1 MTVSDLTRSN
11 EWAALK
17 RHRQALSKTRIADLF
32 KSDPNRFANFSLQ
45 LDEFALDFSK
55 NLATAETMRLLYD
68 LARAADVAGWR
79 DRMFAGEHI
88 NTTEDRAVYHVALRN
103 QDPQPM
109 MVDGKDV
116 MPDVRQVHD
125 QMRGFATAVR
135 EGQWR
140 GATGERIKTV
150 VNIGIGGSDLGP
162 AMAVQ
167 ALRPFCHPEMAF
179 HFVSNV
185 DGAHLQAA
193 LSHADPAS
201 TLFIVSS
208 KTFTT
213 QETLAN
219 ANAARGW
226 LTARLSPAAVP
237 RHFAAVS
244 AAVDKAGAFGIA
256 RVNVFGFWDW
266 VGGRYS
272 MWSAIG
278 LPIAVALGWQGFE
291 RFLAGAHAMDR
302 HFRDAPAERNLP
314 LTMGLIALWNIDL
327 LEADSYAV
335 LPYAQDLARLPAY
348 LQQLE
353 MESNGKSRRRDGK
366 PVKCATGP
374 VLFGEP
380 GTNGQHAFYQ
390 LIHQGTQR
398 VFCDFILAARDR
410 SGYPDQHRLLTANF
424 LAQSQAL
431 MFGKS
436 AEQATAEMRQSSI
449 KGAKMKANKARALA
463 PHRSFPGDR
472 PSNSI
477 LLGELDPYN
486 LGKLIALYEH
496 KTFVL
501 GILWG
506 INSFDQWGVEL
517 GKQLANDILGGGG
530 VARDGST
537 AGLKALYDAWQR

>member
-1 MTVSDLTRSN
+1 MTVADLTRSE

-17 RHRQALSKTRIADLF
+17 RHRQALAKTRIADLF
-32 KSDPNRFANFSLQ
+32 RQDSDRFSKFSLG
-45 LDEFALDFSK
+45 LDEFAFDFSK
-55 NLATAETMRLLYD
+55 NLVTEETMRLLRD
-68 LARAADVAGWR
+68 VARAADVAGWR
-79 DRMFAGEHI
+79 DRMFAGERI
-88 NTTEDRAVYHVALRN
+88 NSTEDRAVYHVALR
-103 QDPQPM
+103 QQGATPM

-116 MPDVRQVHD
+116 MPDVRRVWD
-125 QMRGFATAVR
+125 QMRRFATAVR
-135 EGQWR
+135 EGNWR

-150 VNIGIGGSDLGP
+150 INIGIGGSDLGP

-167 ALRPFCHPEMAF
+167 ALRPFCHPEIRF

-193 LSHADPAS
+193 LAQADPAS

-219 ANAARGW
+219 AKAARAW
-226 LTARLSPAAVP
+226 LTARISPDAVP
-237 RHFAAVS
+237 KHFVAVS
-244 AAVDKAGAFGIA
+244 AAVDKAGVFGIA
-256 RVNVFGFWDW
+256 PENVFGFWDW

-278 LPIAVALGWQGFE
+278 LPIAVALGWEGFE
-291 RFLAGAHAMDR
+291 RLLAGAHAMDR
-302 HFRDAPAERNLP
+302 HFRDAPVERNIP
-314 LTMGLIALWNIDL
+314 LTMGLIALWNIDFL
-327 LEADSYAV
+327 GATAYAV

-353 MESNGKSRRRDGK
+353 MESNGKGVRRDGK

-410 SGYPDQHRLLTANF
+410 SGYPELHRLLSANF

-436 AEQATAEMRQSSI
+436 AAEAQAEMRE
-449 KGAKMKANKARALA
+449 AKMKAGQARALA
-463 PHRSFPGDR
+463 PHRSFSGDR

-477 LLGELDPYN
+477 LIGELDPYH
-486 LGKLIALYEH
+486 LGKLVALYEH

-501 GILWG
+501 GVLWG

-517 GKQLANDILGGGG
+517 GKQLANDILSGNG

-537 AGLKALYDAWQR
+537 AGLKALYDAWQE

>member
-1 MTVSDLTRSN
+1 VTPRGTTDADLTRSA
-11 EWAALK
+11 EWVALK
-17 RHRQALSKTRIADLF
+17 RHRQSLTKTRMADLF
-32 KSDPNRFANFSLQ
+32 RDDPQRFQHFSLQ
-45 LDEFALDFSK
+45 LDEFAFDFSK
-55 NLATAETMRLLYD
+55 NLVTGETMQLLRD
-68 LARAADVAGWR
+68 LARVADVAGWR
-79 DRMFAGEHI
+79 DRMFAGERI
-88 NTTEDRAVYHVALRN
+88 NTTEDRAVYHVALRH
-103 QDPQPM
+103 QGSTPM
-109 MVDGKDV
+109 PVDGKDV
-116 MPDVRQVHD
+116 MPDVRKVWD
-125 QMRGFATAVR
+125 QMRGFAAAVR
-135 EGQWR
+135 DGTWR
-140 GATGERIKTV
+140 GVTGARIETV
-150 VNIGIGGSDLGP
+150 INIGIGGSDLGP

-167 ALRPFCHPEMAF
+167 ALRPFCHPEIAF

-193 LSHADPAS
+193 LARSDPAS

-219 ANAARGW
+219 ATAARDW
-226 LTARLSPAAVP
+226 LTARLGLSAVP
-237 RHFAAVS
+237 RHFVAVS
-244 AAVDKAGAFGIA
+244 AAVDKASAFGIA
-256 RVNVFGFWDW
+256 PENVFGFWDW

-278 LPIAVALGWQGFE
+278 LPIAVALGWDGFE
-291 RFLAGAHAMDR
+291 RLLAGAHAMDT
-302 HFRDAPAERNLP
+302 HFKDAPVERNIP
-314 LTMGLIALWNIDL
+314 LTMGLIALWNIDF
-327 LEADSYAV
+327 LEADAYAV

-353 MESNGKSRRRDGK
+353 MESNGKATRRDGK

-410 SGYPDQHRLLTANF
+410 SGYPDLHRLLAANF

-431 MFGKS
+431 MLGKS
-436 AEQATAEMRQSSI
+436 AAEAQAEMRQ
-449 KGAKMKANKARALA
+449 AKMKAGQARTLA
-463 PHRSFPGDR
+463 PHRSFSGNR

-477 LLGELDPYN
+477 LIGELDPYH

-530 VARDGST
+530 IARDAST
-537 AGLKALYDAWQR
+537 VGLKALYDAWQK

>member
-1 MTVSDLTRSN
+1 VSTADPTRSA

-17 RHRQALSKTRIADLF
+17 RHRQSLAKTRIAGLF
-32 KSDPNRFANFSLQ
+32 RGDPQRFARFSLR
-45 LDEFALDFSK
+45 LDELAFDFSK
-55 NLATAETMRLLYD
+55 NLATTETMRLLHD

-79 DRMFAGEHI
+79 DRMFAGERI
-88 NTTEDRAVYHVALRN
+88 NTTEDRAVLHVALRH
-103 QDPQPM
+103 QGSDPM
-109 MVDGKDV
+109 MADGKDV
-116 MPDVRQVHD
+116 MPEVRRVQT
-125 QMRGFATAVR
+125 QMRDFAAAVR
-135 EGQWR
+135 EGRWR
-140 GATGERIKTV
+140 GATGERIRTV

-167 ALRPFCHPEMAF
+167 ALRPFCHPEFAF

-185 DGAHLQAA
+185 DGAHLEAA
-193 LSHADPAS
+193 LAHADPTS

-219 ANAARGW
+219 AGAARRW
-226 LTARLSPAAVP
+226 LTARLTDSAVAK
-237 RHFAAVS
+237 HFVAVS

-256 RVNVFGFWDW
+256 PENVFGFWDW

-278 LPIAVALGWQGFE
+278 LPIAIALGWEGFE
-291 RFLAGAHAMDR
+291 RLLAGAHAMDV
-302 HFRDAPAERNLP
+302 HFRNAPAERNIP
-314 LTMGLIALWNIDL
+314 LTMGLIALWNIDFL
-327 LEADSYAV
+327 GASAYAV

-348 LQQLE
+348 MQQLE

-366 PVKCATGP
+366 PVKCETGP

-410 SGYPDQHRLLTANF
+410 SGHPDQHRLLAANF

-431 MFGKS
+431 MLGKS
-436 AEQATAEMRQSSI
+436 AEDVAAEMRQ
-449 KGAKMKANKARALA
+449 AKVKAGKARALA
-463 PHRSFPGDR
+463 PHRSFGGDR

-477 LLGELDPYN
+477 LIGELDPYH
-486 LGKLIALYEH
+486 LGKLVALYEH

-517 GKQLANDILGGGG
+517 GKQLANDILSGGGI
-530 VARDGST
+530 ARDGST
-537 AGLKALYDAWQR
+537 AGLKALYDAWQG

>member
-1 MTVSDLTRSN
+1 MNVADLTRST

-32 KSDPNRFANFSLQ
+32 RDDPQRFAQFSLQ
-45 LDEFALDFSK
+45 LDEFAFDFSK
-55 NLATAETMRLLYD
+55 NLVTAETMRLLHD
-68 LARAADVAGWR
+68 LARAADVTGWR

-88 NTTEDRAVYHVALRN
+88 NSTEDRAVYHVALRH
-103 QDPQPM
+103 QGPGPM

-116 MPDVRQVHD
+116 MPDVRHVWE
-125 QMRGFATAVR
+125 QMRRFATNVR
-135 EGQWR
+135 DGTWR
-140 GATGERIKTV
+140 GATGERIRTV
-150 VNIGIGGSDLGP
+150 INIGIGGSDLGP

-167 ALRPFCHPEMAF
+167 ALRPFCHPEIAF

-193 LSHADPAS
+193 LAKSDPAS

-219 ANAARGW
+219 ATAARAW
-226 LTARLSPAAVP
+226 LTTRMTDSAVP
-237 RHFAAVS
+237 KHFVAVS
-244 AAVDKAGAFGIA
+244 AATDKAGAFGIA
-256 RVNVFGFWDW
+256 AENVFGFWDW

-278 LPIAVALGWQGFE
+278 LPIAVALGWEGFE
-291 RFLAGAHAMDR
+291 RLLAGAHAMDR
-302 HFRDAPAERNLP
+302 HFKEAPAERNIP
-314 LTMGLIALWNIDL
+314 LTMGLIALWNIDFL
-327 LEADSYAV
+327 DATAYAV

-353 MESNGKSRRRDGK
+353 MESNGTTTRRDGK
-366 PVKCATGP
+366 PVKCETGP

-410 SGYPDQHRLLTANF
+410 SGYADLHRLLAANF

-436 AEQATAEMRQSSI
+436 AGEALAEMRH
-449 KGAKMKANKARALA
+449 AKVKAGRARSLA
-463 PHRSFPGDR
+463 PHRSFSGNR

-477 LLGELDPYN
+477 LLGELDPYH
-486 LGKLIALYEH
+486 LGKLIALYEQ

-501 GILWG
+501 GVLWG

-517 GKQLANDILGGGG
+517 GKQLANDILSGSG

-537 AGLKALYDAWQR
+537 VGLKALYDAWQR

>member
-1 MTVSDLTRSN
+1 MT
-11 EWAALK
+11 
-17 RHRQALSKTRIADLF
+17 
-32 KSDPNRFANFSLQ
+32 
-45 LDEFALDFSK
+45 
-55 NLATAETMRLLYD
+55 
-68 LARAADVAGWR
+68 
-79 DRMFAGEHI
+79 
-88 NTTEDRAVYHVALRN
+88 
-103 QDPQPM
+103 
-109 MVDGKDV
+109 
-116 MPDVRQVHD
+116 
-125 QMRGFATAVR
+125 
-135 EGQWR
+135 
-140 GATGERIKTV
+140 
-150 VNIGIGGSDLGP
+150 
-162 AMAVQ
+162 
-167 ALRPFCHPEMAF
+167 F

-185 DGAHLQAA
+185 DGAHLHAA
-193 LSHADPAS
+193 LAHADPAS

-226 LTARLSPAAVP
+226 LTARLSPSAVP
-237 RHFAAVS
+237 KHFVAVS

-256 RVNVFGFWDW
+256 PENVFGFWDW

-278 LPIAVALGWQGFE
+278 LPIAAALGWDGFE
-291 RFLAGAHAMDR
+291 KLLAGAHAMDQ
-302 HFRDAPAERNLP
+302 HFKSAPAERNIP
-314 LTMGLIALWNIDL
+314 LTMGLIALWNLDFL
-327 LEADSYAV
+327 GANFYAV
-335 LPYAQDLARLPAY
+335 LPSAQDLARLPAY

-353 MESNGKSRRRDGK
+353 MESNGKTTRRDGK
-366 PVKCATGP
+366 SVKCATGP

-436 AEQATAEMRQSSI
+436 AAEAMAEMRA
-449 KGAKMKANKARALA
+449 AKMKAGKARALA
-463 PHRSFPGDR
+463 THRSFSGDR

-477 LLGELDPYN
+477 LLGELDPYH
-486 LGKLIALYEH
+486 LGKLVALYEH

-501 GILWG
+501 GVLWG

-517 GKQLANDILGGGG
+517 GKQLANDILSGNG

>member
-1 MTVSDLTRSN
+1 VSMADLTRSA

-17 RHRQALSKTRIADLF
+17 RHRKSLAKIRIADLF
-32 KSDPNRFANFSLQ
+32 SGDPQRFAQFSLQ
-45 LDEFALDFSK
+45 LDQFAFDFSK
-55 NLATAETMRLLYD
+55 NLATAETLRLLHD
-68 LARAADVAGWR
+68 LARVADVAGWR
-79 DRMFAGEHI
+79 DRMFAGERI
-88 NTTEDRAVYHVALRN
+88 NNTEDRAVYHVALRH
-103 QDPQPM
+103 QGPGPM
-109 MVDGKDV
+109 MADGKDV
-116 MPDVRQVHD
+116 MPDVRRVQG
-125 QMRGFATAVR
+125 QMRRFATEVR
-135 EGQWR
+135 EGHWR
-140 GATGERIKTV
+140 GATGERIRTV

-167 ALRPFCHPEMAF
+167 ALRPFCHPEIAF

-193 LSHADPAS
+193 LAHADPAS

-219 ANAARGW
+219 AGAARGW
-226 LTARLSPAAVP
+226 LTARLSTDAVP
-237 RHFAAVS
+237 KHFVAVS
-244 AAVDKAGAFGIA
+244 AATDKASAFGIA
-256 RVNVFGFWDW
+256 PENVFGFWDW

-278 LPIAVALGWQGFE
+278 LPIAIALGWEGFE
-291 RFLAGAHAMDR
+291 RLLAGAHAMDQ
-302 HFRDAPAERNLP
+302 HFRTAPAERNIP
-314 LTMGLIALWNIDL
+314 LTMGLIALWNIDFL
-327 LEADSYAV
+327 GANSYAV

-366 PVKCATGP
+366 PVRCETGP

-410 SGYPDQHRLLTANF
+410 SGHPDQHRLLTANF

-431 MFGKS
+431 MFGRS
-436 AEQATAEMRQSSI
+436 AAEAAAEMRQ
-449 KGAKMKANKARALA
+449 AKMRAAKARALA
-463 PHRSFPGDR
+463 PHRSFGGDR

-477 LLGELDPYN
+477 LIGELDPCH

-517 GKQLANDILGGGG
+517 GKQLANDILSGSGI
-530 VARDGST
+530 ARDGST
-537 AGLKALYDAWQR
+537 AGLKALYDAWQG

>member
-1 MTVSDLTRSN
+1 MTAADLTRSA

-17 RHRQALSKTRIADLF
+17 RHPQSLAKTRIADLF
-32 KSDPNRFANFSLQ
+32 RDDPQRFTNFSLQ
-45 LDEFALDFSK
+45 LDEFAFDFSK
-55 NLATAETMRLLYD
+55 NLATSETMRLLHD
-68 LARAADVAGWR
+68 LARAADVTGWR

-88 NTTEDRAVYHVALRN
+88 NSTEDRAVYHVALRN
-103 QDPQPM
+103 QSQRPM
-109 MVDGKDV
+109 MVDGRDV
-116 MPDVRQVHD
+116 MPDVRKVWD
-125 QMRGFATAVR
+125 QMRGFVSAVR
-135 EGQWR
+135 DGEWR
-140 GATGERIKTV
+140 GATGERIRTI

-167 ALRPFCHPEMAF
+167 ALRPFCHPEIAF

-185 DGAHLQAA
+185 DGAHLHAA
-193 LSHADPAS
+193 LAHADPAS

-219 ANAARGW
+219 ANAARSW
-226 LTARLSPAAVP
+226 LTSRLSPGAVP
-237 RHFAAVS
+237 KHFVAVS

-256 RVNVFGFWDW
+256 PENVFGFWDW

-278 LPIAVALGWQGFE
+278 LPIAVALGWEGFE
-291 RFLAGAHAMDR
+291 KLLAGAHAMDE
-302 HFRDAPAERNLP
+302 HFRTAPAERNIP
-314 LTMGLIALWNIDL
+314 LTMGLIALWNIDFL
-327 LEADSYAV
+327 GANSYAV

-353 MESNGKSRRRDGK
+353 MESNGKGRRRDGK

-436 AEQATAEMRQSSI
+436 AAEAQAEMRQG
-449 KGAKMKANKARALA
+449 KVKAAKARTLA

-477 LLGELDPYN
+477 LVGELDPYH

-517 GKQLANDILGGGG
+517 GKQLANDILSGTG

>member
-1 MTVSDLTRSN
+1 MSIADITRTA
-11 EWAALK
+11 EWTALK
-17 RHRQALSKTRIADLF
+17 RHRQTLAKARIADLF
-32 KSDPNRFANFSLQ
+32 QEDAQRFQHFSLQ
-45 LDEFALDFSK
+45 LEEFAFDYSK
-55 NLATAETMRLLYD
+55 NLATPETMRLLHD
-68 LARAADVAGWR
+68 LARAADVTGWR

-88 NTTEDRAVYHVALRN
+88 NSTEDRAVYHVALRN
-103 QDPQPM
+103 VGREPM
-109 MVDGKDV
+109 TVDGKDV
-116 MPDVRQVHD
+116 MPDVRKVWE
-125 QMRGFATAVR
+125 QMRAFATDVR
-135 EGQWR
+135 EGHWH
-140 GATGERIKTV
+140 GATGERIRTV

-167 ALRPFCHPEMAF
+167 ALRPFCHPEMTF
-179 HFVSNV
+179 QFVSNV
-185 DGAHLQAA
+185 DGAHLHAA
-193 LSHADPAS
+193 LAHADPAS

-219 ANAARGW
+219 ATAARGW
-226 LTARLSPAAVP
+226 LTARLSPSAVP
-237 RHFAAVS
+237 KHFVAVS
-244 AAVDKAGAFGIA
+244 AAVDKASAFGIA
-256 RVNVFGFWDW
+256 PENVFGFWDW

-278 LPIAVALGWQGFE
+278 LPIAVALGWEGFE
-291 RFLAGAHAMDR
+291 RLLAGAHAMDQ
-302 HFRDAPAERNLP
+302 HFKSAPAERNIP
-314 LTMGLIALWNIDL
+314 LTMGLIALWNIDF
-327 LEADSYAV
+327 LEADAYAV

-353 MESNGKSRRRDGK
+353 MESNGKTTRRDGK
-366 PVKCATGP
+366 PVKCQTGP

-436 AEQATAEMRQSSI
+436 AAEAMAEMRA
-449 KGAKMKANKARALA
+449 AKMKAGKARALA
-463 PHRSFPGDR
+463 PHRSFSGDR
-472 PSNSI
+472 PSNGI
-477 LLGELDPYN
+477 LLGELDPYH
-486 LGKLIALYEH
+486 LGKLVALYEH

-501 GILWG
+501 GALWG

-517 GKQLANDILGGGG
+517 GKQLANDILSGNG

>member
-1 MTVSDLTRSN
+1 MNAADLTRSG

-17 RHRQALSKTRIADLF
+17 RHRRSLAKTRIADLF
-32 KSDPNRFANFSLQ
+32 REDPERFAHFSLR
-45 LDEFALDFSK
+45 LDELALDFSK
-55 NLATAETMRLLYD
+55 NRATAETMRLLHD

-79 DRMFAGEHI
+79 DRMFAGERI
-88 NTTEDRAVYHVALRN
+88 NTTEDRAVLHVALRH
-103 QDPQPM
+103 QGSDPM
-109 MVDGKDV
+109 MADGKDV
-116 MPDVRQVHD
+116 MPEVRRVQT
-125 QMRGFATAVR
+125 QMRDFAAAVR
-135 EGQWR
+135 EGRWR
-140 GATGERIKTV
+140 GATGERIRTV

-167 ALRPFCHPEMAF
+167 ALRPFCHPEIAF

-193 LSHADPAS
+193 LAHADPAS

-219 ANAARGW
+219 ATTARGW
-226 LTARLSPAAVP
+226 LTARLSPGAVP
-237 RHFAAVS
+237 RHFVAVS
-244 AAVDKAGAFGIA
+244 AAVDKADAFGIA
-256 RVNVFGFWDW
+256 PENVFGFWDW

-278 LPIAVALGWQGFE
+278 LPIAIALGWEGFE
-291 RFLAGAHAMDR
+291 KLLAGAHAMDT
-302 HFRDAPAERNLP
+302 HFKDAPAERNIP
-314 LTMGLIALWNIDL
+314 LTMGLIALWNIDFL
-327 LEADSYAV
+327 AADSYAV

-366 PVKCATGP
+366 PVKCETGP

-410 SGYPDQHRLLTANF
+410 SGYPGQHRLLTANF

-436 AEQATAEMRQSSI
+436 AAEASAEMRQ
-449 KGAKMKANKARALA
+449 AKMKAARARALA
-463 PHRSFPGDR
+463 PHRSFSGDR

-477 LLGELDPYN
+477 LIGELDPYH

-506 INSFDQWGVEL
+506 INSFDQGGVKR
-517 GKQLANDILGGGG
+517 GKQLANDIWSGSG

-537 AGLKALYDAWQR
+537 AGLKALYDAWQG

>member
-1 MTVSDLTRSN
+1 MTNADLTRSA

-17 RHRQALSKTRIADLF
+17 RHRQSLAKTRIADLF
-32 KSDPNRFANFSLQ
+32 RDDSDRFAHFSLR
-45 LDEFALDFSK
+45 LDEFAFDFSK
-55 NLATAETMRLLYD
+55 NLATPETMRLLHD

-88 NTTEDRAVYHVALRN
+88 NSTEDRAVYHVALRH
-103 QDPQPM
+103 QGREPM

-116 MPDVRQVHD
+116 MADVRRVWG
-125 QMRGFATAVR
+125 QMRDFATSVR
-135 EGQWR
+135 EGHWR
-140 GATGERIKTV
+140 GATGERIRTV

-167 ALRPFCHPEMAF
+167 ALRPFCHPEIAF

-185 DGAHLQAA
+185 DGAHLHTA
-193 LSHADPAS
+193 LAHADPAS

-219 ANAARGW
+219 ATAARGW
-226 LTARLSPAAVP
+226 LTARLTPGAVP
-237 RHFAAVS
+237 KHFVAVS

-256 RVNVFGFWDW
+256 PENVFGFWDW

-278 LPIAVALGWQGFE
+278 LPIAVALGWEGFE
-291 RFLAGAHAMDR
+291 KLLAGAHAMDT
-302 HFRDAPAERNLP
+302 HFKDAPPERNIP
-314 LTMGLIALWNIDL
+314 LTMGLIALWNIDF
-327 LEADSYAV
+327 LEANSYAV

-353 MESNGKSRRRDGK
+353 MESNGKTMRRDGK

-410 SGYPDQHRLLTANF
+410 SG
-424 LAQSQAL
+424 
-431 MFGKS
+431 
-436 AEQATAEMRQSSI
+436 
-449 KGAKMKANKARALA
+449 
-463 PHRSFPGDR
+463 
-472 PSNSI
+472 
-477 LLGELDPYN
+477 
-486 LGKLIALYEH
+486 
-496 KTFVL
+496 
-501 GILWG
+501 
-506 INSFDQWGVEL
+506 
-517 GKQLANDILGGGG
+517 
-530 VARDGST
+530 
-537 AGLKALYDAWQR
+537 

>member
-1 MTVSDLTRSN
+1 MTAIDLTRSA

-17 RHRQALSKTRIADLF
+17 QHRKSLAKTRIGALFSEDAD
-32 KSDPNRFANFSLQ
+32 RFGRFSLR
-45 LDEFALDFSK
+45 LEEFALDFSK
-55 NLATAETMRLLYD
+55 NLVTAETMRLLRV
-68 LARAADVAGWR
+68 LAAKAEVEAWR
-79 DRMFAGEHI
+79 DRMFAGERI
-88 NTTEDRAVYHVALRN
+88 NTPEDRAVFHVALRH
-103 QDPQPM
+103 QGREPM
-109 MVDGKDV
+109 PVAGRDV
-116 MPDVRQVHD
+116 MPEVRAVLGR
-125 QMRGFATAVR
+125 MRDFATAVR
-135 EGQWR
+135 DGHWV
-140 GATGERIKTV
+140 GATGQRIRTV
-150 VNIGIGGSDLGP
+150 INIGIGGSDLGP
-162 AMAVQ
+162 AMTVQ
-167 ALRPFCHPEMAF
+167 ALRPFCHPEIRF

-185 DGAHLQAA
+185 DGAHLEAA
-193 LSHADPAS
+193 LAHADPAS

-219 ANAARGW
+219 AKAARDW
-226 LTARLSPAAVP
+226 LTARLSPSAVP
-237 RHFAAVS
+237 KHFVAVS
-244 AAVDKAGAFGIA
+244 AAVTKAQEFGIA
-256 RVNVFGFWDW
+256 AENVFGFWDW

-278 LPIAVALGWQGFE
+278 LPIAVALGWDGFE
-291 RFLAGAHAMDR
+291 KLLAGAHAMDR
-302 HFRDAPAERNLP
+302 HFREAPLERNLP
-314 LTMGLIALWNIDL
+314 MTMGLIALWNIDFL
-327 LEADSYAV
+327 DCDAYAV

-353 MESNGKSRRRDGK
+353 MESNGKATRRDGK

-410 SGYPDQHRLLTANF
+410 SGHPELHRLLTANF

-431 MFGKS
+431 MLGKS
-436 AEQATAEMRQSSI
+436 AAEAEAEMR
-449 KGAKMKANKARALA
+449 KAGMKAKQARALA
-463 PHRSFPGDR
+463 PHRAFAGDR

-477 LLGELDPYN
+477 LLGELDPYH
-486 LGKLIALYEH
+486 LGKLLALYEH

-501 GILWG
+501 GVLWG

-530 VARDGST
+530 IARDGST
-537 AGLKALYDAWQR
+537 AGLKALYDAWRT

>member
-1 MTVSDLTRSN
+1 
-11 EWAALK
+11 
-17 RHRQALSKTRIADLF
+17 
-32 KSDPNRFANFSLQ
+32 
-45 LDEFALDFSK
+45 
-55 NLATAETMRLLYD
+55 
-68 LARAADVAGWR
+68 
-79 DRMFAGEHI
+79 
-88 NTTEDRAVYHVALRN
+88 
-103 QDPQPM
+103 
-109 MVDGKDV
+109 
-116 MPDVRQVHD
+116 
-125 QMRGFATAVR
+125 
-135 EGQWR
+135 
-140 GATGERIKTV
+140 
-150 VNIGIGGSDLGP
+150 
-162 AMAVQ
+162 MAVQ
-167 ALRPFCHPEMAF
+167 ALRPFCHPELTF

-193 LSHADPAS
+193 LANADPAS

-219 ANAARGW
+219 ATAARSW
-226 LTARLSPAAVP
+226 LTARLTQSAVP
-237 RHFAAVS
+237 KHFVAVS
-244 AAVDKAGAFGIA
+244 AAVDKASAFGVA
-256 RVNVFGFWDW
+256 PENVFGFWDW

-278 LPIAVALGWQGFE
+278 LPIAVALGWDGFE
-291 RFLAGAHAMDR
+291 RLLAGAHAMDL
-302 HFRDAPAERNLP
+302 HFRDAPAERNIP
-314 LTMGLIALWNIDL
+314 LTMGLIALWNIDFL
-327 LEADSYAV
+327 GADSYAV

-353 MESNGKSRRRDGK
+353 MESNGKSTRRDGK
-366 PVKCATGP
+366 PVKCQTGP

-398 VFCDFILAARDR
+398 VFCDFILPARDR
-410 SGYPDQHRLLTANF
+410 SGYPDLHRLLTANY

-436 AEQATAEMRQSSI
+436 AREAMVEMRQ
-449 KGAKMKANKARALA
+449 AKMKAGKARTLA
-463 PHRSFPGDR
+463 PHRSFSGNR

-477 LLGELDPYN
+477 LIGELDPYH
-486 LGKLIALYEH
+486 LGKLVALYEH

-517 GKQLANDILGGGG
+517 GKQLANDILSGNGA
-530 VARDGST
+530 ARDAST

>member
-1 MTVSDLTRSN
+1 MNVADITRTA

-17 RHRQALSKTRIADLF
+17 RHRKALAKTRIVDLF
-32 KSDPNRFANFSLQ
+32 KEDAQRFQNFSLQ
-45 LDEFALDFSK
+45 LDELAFDFSK
-55 NLATAETMRLLYD
+55 NLATPETMRLLHE
-68 LARAADVAGWR
+68 LARTADVAGWR
-79 DRMFAGEHI
+79 GRMFAGEHI
-88 NTTEDRAVYHVALRN
+88 NSTEDRAVYHVALRN
-103 QDPQPM
+103 IGREPM

-116 MPDVRQVHD
+116 MPDVRKVWE
-125 QMRGFATAVR
+125 QMRAFVTQVR
-135 EGQWR
+135 DGHWR
-140 GATGERIKTV
+140 GATGERIRTV

-167 ALRPFCHPEMAF
+167 ALCPFCHPEIDF
-179 HFVSNV
+179 QFVSNV
-185 DGAHLQAA
+185 DGAHLHAA
-193 LSHADPAS
+193 LAHADPAS

-226 LTARLSPAAVP
+226 LTARLSPSAVP
-237 RHFAAVS
+237 KHFVAVS
-244 AAVDKAGAFGIA
+244 AAVDKASAFGIA
-256 RVNVFGFWDW
+256 PENVFGFWDW

-278 LPIAVALGWQGFE
+278 LPIAVALGWEGFE
-291 RFLAGAHAMDR
+291 RLLAGAHAMDQ
-302 HFRDAPAERNLP
+302 HFKTAPAERNIP
-314 LTMGLIALWNIDL
+314 LTMGLIALWNIDF
-327 LEADSYAV
+327 LEADAYAV

-353 MESNGKSRRRDGK
+353 MESNGKSVRRDGK
-366 PVKCATGP
+366 PVKCPTGP

-436 AEQATAEMRQSSI
+436 AAEATAEMRA
-449 KGAKMKANKARALA
+449 AKMKAGKARALA
-463 PHRSFPGDR
+463 THRSFSGDR

-477 LLGELDPYN
+477 LLGELDPYH
-486 LGKLIALYEH
+486 LGKLVALYEH

-501 GILWG
+501 GVLWG

-517 GKQLANDILGGGG
+517 GKQLANDILSGNG

-537 AGLKALYDAWQR
+537 GGLKALYDAWQR

>member
-1 MTVSDLTRSN
+1 MADLTRSA

-17 RHRQALSKTRIADLF
+17 RHRKSLAKTRIADLF
-32 KSDPNRFANFSLQ
+32 SGDPQRFAQFSLQ
-45 LDEFALDFSK
+45 LDQFAFDFSK
-55 NLATAETMRLLYD
+55 NLATAETLRLLHD
-68 LARAADVAGWR
+68 LARVADVAGWR
-79 DRMFAGEHI
+79 DRMFAGERI
-88 NTTEDRAVYHVALRN
+88 NNTEDRAVYHVALRH
-103 QDPQPM
+103 QGPGPM
-109 MVDGKDV
+109 MADGKDV
-116 MPDVRQVHD
+116 MPDVRRVQG
-125 QMRGFATAVR
+125 QMRRFATEVR
-135 EGQWR
+135 EGHWR
-140 GATGERIKTV
+140 GATGERIRTV

-193 LSHADPAS
+193 LAHADPAS

-219 ANAARGW
+219 ASAARGW
-226 LTARLSPAAVP
+226 LTARLSTDAVP
-237 RHFAAVS
+237 KHFVAVS
-244 AAVDKAGAFGIA
+244 AATDKASAFGIA
-256 RVNVFGFWDW
+256 PENVFGFWDW

-278 LPIAVALGWQGFE
+278 LPIAIALGWEGFE
-291 RFLAGAHAMDR
+291 QLLAGAHAMDQ
-302 HFRDAPAERNLP
+302 HFRTTPAERNIP
-314 LTMGLIALWNIDL
+314 LTMGLIALWNIDFL
-327 LEADSYAV
+327 GANSYAV

-366 PVKCATGP
+366 PVRCETGP

-398 VFCDFILAARDR
+398 VFCDFILPVRER
-410 SGYPDQHRLLTANF
+410 SGNPDQHRLLAANF

-431 MFGKS
+431 MFGRS
-436 AEQATAEMRQSSI
+436 AAEAAAEMRQ
-449 KGAKMKANKARALA
+449 AKMRAAKARALA
-463 PHRSFPGDR
+463 PHRSFGGDR

-477 LLGELDPYN
+477 LIGELDPYH

-517 GKQLANDILGGGG
+517 GKQLANDILSGSG

-537 AGLKALYDAWQR
+537 AGLKALYDAWQG

>member
-1 MTVSDLTRSN
+1 MSVADLTRST

-17 RHRQALSKTRIADLF
+17 RHRQALAKTRIADLF
-32 KSDPNRFANFSLQ
+32 RDDPQRFAHFSLQ
-45 LDEFALDFSK
+45 LDEFAFDYSK
-55 NLATAETMRLLYD
+55 NLVTAETMRLLHE

-79 DRMFAGEHI
+79 SRMFAGEHI
-88 NTTEDRAVYHVALRN
+88 NTTEDRAVYHVALRH
-103 QDPQPM
+103 QGREPM
-109 MVDGKDV
+109 IVDGKDV
-116 MPDVRQVHD
+116 MPDVRRVWD
-125 QMRGFATAVR
+125 QMHRFATEVR
-135 EGQWR
+135 DGHWR

-162 AMAVQ
+162 AMAVL
-167 ALRPFCHPEMAF
+167 ALRPFCHPELTF

-185 DGAHLQAA
+185 DGAHLHAA
-193 LSHADPAS
+193 LAKADPAS

-219 ANAARGW
+219 ANAARAW
-226 LTARLSPAAVP
+226 LTARLTQSAVAK
-237 RHFAAVS
+237 HFVAVS
-244 AAVDKAGAFGIA
+244 AAVDKASAFGIA
-256 RVNVFGFWDW
+256 PENVFGFWDW

-278 LPIAVALGWQGFE
+278 LPIAVALGWEGFE
-291 RFLAGAHAMDR
+291 RLLAGAHAMDV
-302 HFRDAPAERNLP
+302 HFRDAPAERNIP
-314 LTMGLIALWNIDL
+314 LTMGLIALWNMDFL
-327 LEADSYAV
+327 NANSYAV

-353 MESNGKSRRRDGK
+353 MESNGKSTRRDGK
-366 PVKCATGP
+366 PVKCETGP

-390 LIHQGTQR
+390 LIHQGTQH
-398 VFCDFILAARDR
+398 VFCDFILPARDR
-410 SGYPDQHRLLTANF
+410 SGYPDLHRLLTANY

-436 AEQATAEMRQSSI
+436 AQEAMAEMRQ
-449 KGAKMKANKARALA
+449 GKMKASKARTLA
-463 PHRSFPGDR
+463 PHRSFSGNR

-477 LLGELDPYN
+477 LIGELDPHH
-486 LGKLIALYEH
+486 LGKLVALYEH

-517 GKQLANDILGGGG
+517 GKQLANDILTGSG

>member
-1 MTVSDLTRSN
+1 MTVADLSRSA
-11 EWAALK
+11 EWVALK
-17 RHRQALSKTRIADLF
+17 RHRQSLAKTRIADLF
-32 KSDPNRFANFSLQ
+32 RDDPQRFQHFSLQ
-45 LDEFALDFSK
+45 LDEFAFDFSK
-55 NLATAETMRLLYD
+55 NLVTADTMQLLRD
-68 LARAADVAGWR
+68 LARVADVAGWR

-88 NTTEDRAVYHVALRN
+88 NTTEDRAVYHVALRH
-103 QDPQPM
+103 QGPEPM
-109 MVDGKDV
+109 LVDGKNV
-116 MPDVRQVHD
+116 MPDVRKVWE
-125 QMRGFATAVR
+125 QMRDFATAVR
-135 EGQWR
+135 DGTWR
-140 GATGERIKTV
+140 GATGERIRTV
-150 VNIGIGGSDLGP
+150 INIGIGGSDLGP

-167 ALRPFCHPEMAF
+167 ALRPFCHPEIAF

-193 LSHADPAS
+193 LARAEPAS

-219 ANAARGW
+219 ATAARDW
-226 LTARLSPAAVP
+226 LTARLSPSAVP
-237 RHFAAVS
+237 RHFVAVS
-244 AAVDKAGAFGIA
+244 AAVDKASAFGIA
-256 RVNVFGFWDW
+256 PENVFGFWDW

-278 LPIAVALGWQGFE
+278 LPIAVALGWDGFQ
-291 RFLAGAHAMDR
+291 RLLSGAHAMDT
-302 HFRDAPAERNLP
+302 HFKSAPAERNIP
-314 LTMGLIALWNIDL
+314 LTMGLIALWNIDF
-327 LEADSYAV
+327 LEADAYAV

-353 MESNGKSRRRDGK
+353 MESNGKTTRRDGK

-410 SGYPDQHRLLTANF
+410 SGYPELHRLLSANF

-436 AEQATAEMRQSSI
+436 AADAQAEMRQ
-449 KGAKMKANKARALA
+449 AKMKAGQARTLA
-463 PHRSFPGDR
+463 PHRSFSGNR

-477 LLGELDPYN
+477 LIGELDPYH

-530 VARDGST
+530 VARDAST
-537 AGLKALYDAWQR
+537 AGLKALYDAWQK

>member
-1 MTVSDLTRSN
+1 MSVPDLTRTA

-17 RHRQALSKTRIADLF
+17 RHRRTLAKTRIADLF
-32 KSDPNRFANFSLQ
+32 KGDPNRFANFSLQ

-55 NLATAETMRLLYD
+55 NLVTAETMRLLRD

-79 DRMFAGEHI
+79 DRMYAGEPI
-88 NTTEDRAVYHVALRN
+88 NTTEGRAVYHVALRH
-103 QDPQPM
+103 QGPQPM

-116 MPDVRQVHD
+116 MPDVRKVQD
-125 QMRGFATAVR
+125 QMRRFATEVR

-140 GATGERIKTV
+140 GATGERIRTI

-167 ALRPFCHPEMAF
+167 ALRPFCHPEIAL

-185 DGAHLQAA
+185 DGAHLHAA
-193 LSHADPAS
+193 LAHADPAA

-226 LTARLSPAAVP
+226 LTARLSASAVP
-237 RHFAAVS
+237 KHFVAVS
-244 AAVDKAGAFGIA
+244 AAIDKASAFGIA
-256 RVNVFGFWDW
+256 PENVFGFWDW

-278 LPIAVALGWQGFE
+278 LPIAVALGWEGFE
-291 RFLAGAHAMDR
+291 RLLAGAHAMDT
-302 HFRDAPAERNLP
+302 HFRDAPPERNLP
-314 LTMGLIALWNIDL
+314 ITMGLIALWNIDF

-410 SGYPDQHRLLTANF
+410 SGYPDQHRLLAANF

-431 MFGKS
+431 MLGKS
-436 AEQATAEMRQSSI
+436 AAEAAAEMRQAS
-449 KGAKMKANKARALA
+449 MKAGKARALA
-463 PHRSFPGDR
+463 PHRSFAGDR

-477 LLGELDPYN
+477 LMGELDPYH
-486 LGKLIALYEH
+486 LGELIALYEH

-517 GKQLANDILGGGG
+517 GKQLANDILGGSGA
-530 VARDGST
+530 ARDGST

>member
-1 MTVSDLTRSN
+1 MTAAATSGMDLTRSA

-17 RHRQALSKTRIADLF
+17 RHRQSLAKTRIGDLF
-32 KSDPNRFANFSLQ
+32 VRDAGRFAQFSLQ
-45 LDEFALDFSK
+45 LDELALDFSK
-55 NLATAETMRLLYD
+55 NLVTQETMGLLRD
-68 LARAADVAGWR
+68 LAAKAGVEAWR
-79 DRMFAGEHI
+79 DRMFGGERI
-88 NTTEDRAVYHVALRN
+88 NTTEDRAVFHVALRH
-103 QDPQPM
+103 QGPAPM
-109 MVDGKDV
+109 PIDGKDV
-116 MPDVRQVHD
+116 MPDVRAVQAR
-125 QMRGFATAVR
+125 MRDFAAALRDGHWV
-135 EGQWR
+135 
-140 GATGERIKTV
+140 GATGQRIRTV
-150 VNIGIGGSDLGP
+150 INIGIGGSDLGP

-167 ALRPFCHPEMAF
+167 ALRPFCHPELRF

-185 DGAHLQAA
+185 DGAHLEAA
-193 LSHADPAS
+193 LAHADPAS
-201 TLFIVSS
+201 TLVIVSS

-219 ANAARGW
+219 ANAARDW
-226 LTARLSPAAVP
+226 LIARLSATAVP
-237 RHFAAVS
+237 RHFVAVS
-244 AAVDKAGAFGIA
+244 AAVGKAQAFGIDPA
-256 RVNVFGFWDW
+256 NVFGFWDW

-278 LPIAVALGWQGFE
+278 LPIAVALGWEGFE
-291 RFLAGAHAMDR
+291 KLLAGAHAMDR
-302 HFRDAPAERNLP
+302 HFREAPVERNLP
-314 LTMGLIALWNIDL
+314 LTMGLIALWNIDF
-327 LEADSYAV
+327 LECDAYAV

-353 MESNGKSRRRDGK
+353 MESNGKGRRRDGK

-390 LIHQGTQR
+390 LIHQGTQK

-410 SGYPDQHRLLTANF
+410 SGHPDLHRLLTANF

-431 MFGKS
+431 MLGKS
-436 AEQATAEMRQSSI
+436 AAEAESEMR
-449 KGAKMKANKARALA
+449 KAGMKAKQARALA
-463 PHRSFPGDR
+463 PHRAFSGDR

-477 LLGELDPYN
+477 LLGELDPYH

-530 VARDGST
+530 IARDGST
-537 AGLKALYDAWQR
+537 AGLMALYDAWRS

>member
-1 MTVSDLTRSN
+1 MSVADITRTA
-11 EWAALK
+11 EWVALK
-17 RHRQALSKTRIADLF
+17 RHRQALAKTRIADLF
-32 KSDPNRFANFSLQ
+32 KEDAQRFQHFSLQ
-45 LDEFALDFSK
+45 LDELAFDYSK
-55 NLATAETMRLLYD
+55 NLATPETMRLLHD

-79 DRMFAGEHI
+79 DRMFAGEHV
-88 NTTEDRAVYHVALRN
+88 NSTEDRAVYHVALRN
-103 QDPQPM
+103 VGRDPM

-116 MPDVRQVHD
+116 MPDVRKVWA
-125 QMRGFATAVR
+125 QMRAFVTDVR
-135 EGQWR
+135 DGHWH
-140 GATGERIKTV
+140 GATGERIRTV

-167 ALRPFCHPEMAF
+167 ALRPFCHPEMTF
-179 HFVSNV
+179 QFVSNV
-185 DGAHLQAA
+185 DGAHLHAA
-193 LSHADPAS
+193 LAHADPAS

-219 ANAARGW
+219 ATAARGW
-226 LTARLSPAAVP
+226 LTARLSPGAVP
-237 RHFAAVS
+237 KHFVAVS
-244 AAVDKAGAFGIA
+244 AAVDRASAFGIA
-256 RVNVFGFWDW
+256 PENVFGFWDW

-278 LPIAVALGWQGFE
+278 LPIAVALGWDGFE
-291 RFLAGAHAMDR
+291 RLLAGAHAMDQ
-302 HFRDAPAERNLP
+302 HFRSAPPERNIP
-314 LTMGLIALWNIDL
+314 LTMGLIALWNIDF
-327 LEADSYAV
+327 LEADAYAV

-353 MESNGKSRRRDGK
+353 MESNGKSTRRDGK

-436 AEQATAEMRQSSI
+436 AAEAMAEMRA
-449 KGAKMKANKARALA
+449 AKLKAGKARALA
-463 PHRSFPGDR
+463 THRSFSGDR

-477 LLGELDPYN
+477 LLGELDPYH
-486 LGKLIALYEH
+486 LGQLVALYEH

-501 GILWG
+501 GVLWG

-517 GKQLANDILGGGG
+517 GKQLANDILSGNG

>member
-1 MTVSDLTRSN
+1 MTVADPTRSP

-17 RHRQALSKTRIADLF
+17 RHRQSLAKTRIGDLF
-32 KSDPNRFANFSLQ
+32 RDDPDRFGHFSLR
-45 LDEFALDFSK
+45 LDEFAFDFSK
-55 NLATAETMRLLYD
+55 NLATAETMRLLHD

-79 DRMFAGEHI
+79 DRMYAGEHI
-88 NTTEDRAVYHVALRN
+88 NSTEDRAVYHIALRH
-103 QDPQPM
+103 QGREPM

-116 MPDVRQVHD
+116 MADVRKVQE
-125 QMRGFATAVR
+125 QMRGFAAAVR
-135 EGQWR
+135 EGHWH
-140 GATGERIKTV
+140 GATGERIRTV

-167 ALRPFCHPEMAF
+167 ALRPFCHPEIAF

-185 DGAHLQAA
+185 DGAHLHAA
-193 LSHADPAS
+193 LAHADPAS

-226 LTARLSPAAVP
+226 LTARLSPSAVP
-237 RHFAAVS
+237 KHFVAVS
-244 AAVDKAGAFGIA
+244 AAVDKASAFGIA
-256 RVNVFGFWDW
+256 PENVFGFWDW

-278 LPIAVALGWQGFE
+278 LPIAVALGWEGFE
-291 RFLAGAHAMDR
+291 RLLAGAHAMDT
-302 HFRDAPAERNLP
+302 HFRQAPAERNIP
-314 LTMGLIALWNIDL
+314 LTMGLIALWNIDFL
-327 LEADSYAV
+327 DANSYAV

-353 MESNGKSRRRDGK
+353 MESNGKSTRRDGK

-410 SGYPDQHRLLTANF
+410 AGYPDQHRLLTANF

-431 MFGKS
+431 MFGKGA
-436 AEQATAEMRQSSI
+436 AEAQAEMRH
-449 KGAKMKANKARALA
+449 AKMNATKARTLA
-463 PHRSFPGDR
+463 PHRSFSGDR

-477 LLGELDPYN
+477 LLGELDPYH
-486 LGKLIALYEH
+486 LGKLLALYEH

-517 GKQLANDILGGGG
+517 GKQLANDILSGNG

>member
-1 MTVSDLTRSN
+1 MH
-11 EWAALK
+11 AAL
-17 RHRQALSKTRIADLF
+17 A
-32 KSDPNRFANFSLQ
+32 
-45 LDEFALDFSK
+45 
-55 NLATAETMRLLYD
+55 
-68 LARAADVAGWR
+68 
-79 DRMFAGEHI
+79 
-88 NTTEDRAVYHVALRN
+88 
-103 QDPQPM
+103 
-109 MVDGKDV
+109 
-116 MPDVRQVHD
+116 
-125 QMRGFATAVR
+125 
-135 EGQWR
+135 
-140 GATGERIKTV
+140 
-150 VNIGIGGSDLGP
+150 
-162 AMAVQ
+162 
-167 ALRPFCHPEMAF
+167 
-179 HFVSNV
+179 
-185 DGAHLQAA
+185 
-193 LSHADPAS
+193 HADPAS

-226 LTARLSPAAVP
+226 LTARLSPSAVP
-237 RHFAAVS
+237 KHFVAVS
-244 AAVDKAGAFGIA
+244 AAVDKASAFGIA
-256 RVNVFGFWDW
+256 PENVFGFWDW

-278 LPIAVALGWQGFE
+278 LPIAVALGWDGFE
-291 RFLAGAHAMDR
+291 RLLAGAHAMDQ
-302 HFRDAPAERNLP
+302 HFKTAPAERNIP
-314 LTMGLIALWNIDL
+314 LTMGLIALWNIDF
-327 LEADSYAV
+327 LEADAYAV

-353 MESNGKSRRRDGK
+353 MESNGKTTRRDGK
-366 PVKCATGP
+366 PVKCPTGP

-436 AEQATAEMRQSSI
+436 AAEAMAEMRA
-449 KGAKMKANKARALA
+449 AKMKAGKARALA
-463 PHRSFPGDR
+463 THRSFSGDR

-477 LLGELDPYN
+477 LLGELDPYR
-486 LGKLIALYEH
+486 LGQLVALYEH

-501 GILWG
+501 GVLWG

-517 GKQLANDILGGGG
+517 GKQLANDILSGNG

>member
-1 MTVSDLTRSN
+1 MSVADLTKTA

-17 RHRQALSKTRIADLF
+17 RHRQSLAKTRIADLF
-32 KSDPNRFANFSLQ
+32 KDDAERFAHFSLH

-55 NLATAETMRLLYD
+55 NLATPETMRLLHD

-79 DRMFAGEHI
+79 NRMFAGEHI
-88 NTTEDRAVYHVALRN
+88 NSTEDRAVYHIALRH
-103 QDPQPM
+103 QGREPM
-109 MVDGKDV
+109 PVDGKDV
-116 MPDVRQVHD
+116 MPEVRKVWD
-125 QMRGFATAVR
+125 QMRRFATEVR
-135 EGQWR
+135 EGHWR

-167 ALRPFCHPEMAF
+167 ALRPFCHPEIAF

-185 DGAHLQAA
+185 DGAHLHAA
-193 LSHADPAS
+193 LAHADPAS

-226 LTARLSPAAVP
+226 LTARLTPSAVP
-237 RHFAAVS
+237 KHFVAVS
-244 AAVDKAGAFGIA
+244 AAVDKASAFGIA
-256 RVNVFGFWDW
+256 AENVFGFWDW

-278 LPIAVALGWQGFE
+278 LPIAVALGWDGFE
-291 RFLAGAHAMDR
+291 RLLAGAHAMDT
-302 HFRDAPAERNLP
+302 HFKDAPAERNIP
-314 LTMGLIALWNIDL
+314 LTMGLIALWNIDFL
-327 LEADSYAV
+327 GASSYAV

-353 MESNGKSRRRDGK
+353 MESNGKTMRRDGK
-366 PVKCATGP
+366 PVKCETGP

-436 AEQATAEMRQSSI
+436 AAEAMAEMRA
-449 KGAKMKANKARALA
+449 AKMKAAKARTLA
-463 PHRSFPGDR
+463 PHRSFSGDR

-477 LLGELDPYN
+477 LLGELDPYH

-517 GKQLANDILGGGG
+517 GKQLANDILGGNG

>member
-1 MTVSDLTRSN
+1 MSVADITRTA
-11 EWAALK
+11 EWTALK
-17 RHRQALSKTRIADLF
+17 RHRQALAKTRIGDLL
-32 KSDPNRFANFSLQ
+32 KEDAQRFQHFSLQ
-45 LDEFALDFSK
+45 LDEFAFDFSK
-55 NLATAETMRLLYD
+55 NLATPETMRLLHD
-68 LARAADVAGWR
+68 LARTADVAGWR
-79 DRMFAGEHI
+79 DRMFAGEPI
-88 NTTEDRAVYHVALRN
+88 NSTEDRAVYHVALRN
-103 QDPQPM
+103 VGREPM
-109 MVDGKDV
+109 VVDGKDV
-116 MPDVRQVHD
+116 MPDVRKVWE
-125 QMRGFATAVR
+125 QMRAFVTEVR
-135 EGQWR
+135 EGHWH
-140 GATGERIKTV
+140 GATGERIRTV

-167 ALRPFCHPEMAF
+167 ALRPFCHPEMTF
-179 HFVSNV
+179 QFVSNV
-185 DGAHLQAA
+185 DGAHLHAA
-193 LSHADPAS
+193 LAHADPAS

-226 LTARLSPAAVP
+226 LTARLSPSAVP
-237 RHFAAVS
+237 MHFVAVS
-244 AAVDKAGAFGIA
+244 AAVDKASAFGIA
-256 RVNVFGFWDW
+256 PENVFGFWDW

-278 LPIAVALGWQGFE
+278 LPIAVALGWDGFE
-291 RFLAGAHAMDR
+291 RLLAGAHAMDQ
-302 HFRDAPAERNLP
+302 HFKSAPAERNIP
-314 LTMGLIALWNIDL
+314 LTMGLIALWNIDF
-327 LEADSYAV
+327 LEADAYAV

-353 MESNGKSRRRDGK
+353 MESNGKTTRRDGK

-436 AEQATAEMRQSSI
+436 ATDAMAEMRA
-449 KGAKMKANKARALA
+449 AKMKAGKARALA
-463 PHRSFPGDR
+463 THRSFSGDR

-477 LLGELDPYN
+477 LLGELDPYH
-486 LGKLIALYEH
+486 LGKLVALYEH

-501 GILWG
+501 GVLWG

-517 GKQLANDILGGGG
+517 GKQLANDILSGNG

>member
-1 MTVSDLTRSN
+1 MAQIDLTKSAA
-11 EWAALK
+11 WAALK
-17 RHRQALSKTRIADLF
+17 THRQTLAKTRIGDLF
-32 KSDPNRFANFSLQ
+32 TQDANRFADFSLR
-45 LDEFALDFSK
+45 LEEFALDYSK
-55 NLATAETMRLLYD
+55 NLVTRDTMRLLRE
-68 LARAADVAGWR
+68 LAQEAEVEAWR
-79 DRMFAGEHI
+79 DRMFAGEYI
-88 NTTEDRAVYHVALRN
+88 NTTEDRAVFHIALRH
-103 QDPQPM
+103 QQPTPM

-116 MPDVRQVHD
+116 MPV
-125 QMRGFATAVR
+125 VR
-135 EGQWR
+135 EVLGRMRNFVTQVRDGHWR
-140 GATGERIKTV
+140 GATGQRIKTV

-162 AMAVQ
+162 AMSVQ
-167 ALRPFCHPEMAF
+167 ALRPFCHPEMSF
-179 HFVSNV
+179 RFVSNV
-185 DGAHLQAA
+185 DGAHIAAA
-193 LSHADPAS
+193 LAEADAAT

-219 ANAARGW
+219 ANAARDW
-226 LTARLSPAAVP
+226 LVARLSSSAVP

-244 AAVDKAGAFGIA
+244 AAPDKAKAFGIE
-256 RVNVFGFWDW
+256 VENVFGFWDW

-278 LPIAVALGWQGFE
+278 LPIALALGWEGFE
-291 RFLAGAHAMDR
+291 KFLGGAHAMDR
-302 HFRDAPAERNLP
+302 HFREAPMERNLP
-314 LTMGLIALWNIDL
+314 LTMGLIALWNIDFL
-327 LEADSYAV
+327 NCNSYAV

-353 MESNGKSRRRDGK
+353 MESNGKSTRRDGK

-398 VFCDFILAARDR
+398 VFCDFILAARDK
-410 SGYPDQHRLLTANF
+410 SGHPDLHRLLTANF

-431 MFGKS
+431 MLGKS
-436 AEQATAEMRQSSI
+436 AAEAEAEMR
-449 KGAKMKANKARALA
+449 KAGMKAKQARALST
-463 PHRSFPGDR
+463 HRAFSGDR

-477 LLGELDPYN
+477 LMGELDPYH

-517 GKQLANDILGGGG
+517 GKQLANDILSGSG
-530 VARDGST
+530 VTRDGST
-537 AGLKALYDAWQR
+537 AGLKALYDAWRQ

>member
-1 MTVSDLTRSN
+1 MADLTRSA

-17 RHRQALSKTRIADLF
+17 RHRKSLVKTRIADLF
-32 KSDPNRFANFSLQ
+32 RGDPQRFAHFSLQ
-45 LDEFALDFSK
+45 LDEFAFDFSK
-55 NLATAETMRLLYD
+55 NLATAETLRLLRD
-68 LARAADVAGWR
+68 LARVADVAGWR
-79 DRMFAGEHI
+79 DRMFAGERI
-88 NTTEDRAVYHVALRN
+88 NNTEDRAVYHVALRH
-103 QDPQPM
+103 QGSEAM

-116 MPDVRQVHD
+116 MPDVRRVQD
-125 QMRGFATAVR
+125 QMRRFATDVR
-135 EGQWR
+135 DGHWR
-140 GATGERIKTV
+140 GSTGERIRTV

-167 ALRPFCHPEMAF
+167 ALRPFCHPEIAF

-193 LSHADPAS
+193 LAHAEPAS
-201 TLFIVSS
+201 TVFIVSS

-226 LTARLSPAAVP
+226 LTARLSPDAVP
-237 RHFAAVS
+237 KHFVAVS
-244 AAVDKAGAFGIA
+244 AAITKAGAFGIA
-256 RVNVFGFWDW
+256 PENVFGFWDW

-278 LPIAVALGWQGFE
+278 LPIAVALGWEGFE
-291 RFLAGAHAMDR
+291 RLLAGAHAMDR
-302 HFRDAPAERNLP
+302 HFKTAPAERNIP

-327 LEADSYAV
+327 LGANSYAV

-366 PVKCATGP
+366 PVKCETGP

-398 VFCDFILAARDR
+398 VFCDFILAARER
-410 SGYPDQHRLLTANF
+410 SGNPDQHRLLAANF

-431 MFGKS
+431 MFGRTPQE
-436 AEQATAEMRQSSI
+436 AVAEMRQT
-449 KGAKMKANKARALA
+449 KLKASRARALA
-463 PHRSFPGDR
+463 PHRSFGGDR

-477 LLGELDPYN
+477 LIGELDPYH

-517 GKQLANDILGGGG
+517 GKQLANDILNGNG
-530 VARDGST
+530 VVRDGST

>member
-1 MTVSDLTRSN
+1 MSAADLTRSA
-11 EWAALK
+11 EWSALK
-17 RHRQALSKTRIADLF
+17 RHRQSLAKTRIADLF
-32 KSDPNRFANFSLQ
+32 KSDPDRFTHFSLQ
-45 LDEFALDFSK
+45 LDEFAFDFSK
-55 NLATAETMRLLYD
+55 NLATAETMRLLHD
-68 LARAADVAGWR
+68 LARTADVAGWR
-79 DRMFAGEHI
+79 NRMFAGEHI
-88 NTTEDRAVYHVALRN
+88 NSTEDRAVYHVALRH
-103 QDPQPM
+103 QGREPM
-109 MVDGKDV
+109 IVDGKDV
-116 MPDVRQVHD
+116 MPDVRKVWE
-125 QMRGFATAVR
+125 QMRGFVTDVR
-135 EGQWR
+135 DGHWR
-140 GATGERIKTV
+140 GATGERIRTV

-167 ALRPFCHPEMAF
+167 ALRPFCHPEMDF

-185 DGAHLQAA
+185 DGAHLHAA
-193 LSHADPAS
+193 LAHADPAS

-226 LTARLSPAAVP
+226 LTARLTPSAVP
-237 RHFAAVS
+237 KHFVAVS
-244 AAVDKAGAFGIA
+244 AAVDKASAFGIDPE
-256 RVNVFGFWDW
+256 NVFGFWDW

-278 LPIAVALGWQGFE
+278 LPIAVALGWEGFE
-291 RFLAGAHAMDR
+291 RLLAGAHAMDM
-302 HFRDAPAERNLP
+302 HFKDAPAERNIP
-314 LTMGLIALWNIDL
+314 LTMGLIALWNIDFL
-327 LEADSYAV
+327 GADSYAV

-353 MESNGKSRRRDGK
+353 MESNGKTTRRDGK
-366 PVKCATGP
+366 PMKCATGP

-410 SGYPDQHRLLTANF
+410 SGYPDQHRLLTANY

-436 AEQATAEMRQSSI
+436 AAEAAAEMKQ
-449 KGAKMKANKARALA
+449 AKMKATKARALA
-463 PHRSFPGDR
+463 PHRSFSGDR

-477 LLGELDPYN
+477 LIGELDPYH
-486 LGKLIALYEH
+486 LGKLVALYEH

-517 GKQLANDILGGGG
+517 GKQLANDILSGNG

>member
-1 MTVSDLTRSN
+1 MSVADITRTA

-17 RHRQALSKTRIADLF
+17 RHRQALAKIRIADLF
-32 KSDPNRFANFSLQ
+32 KEDAQRFQHFSLQ
-45 LDEFALDFSK
+45 LDEFAFDYSK
-55 NLATAETMRLLYD
+55 NLVTAETMRLLHE
-68 LARAADVAGWR
+68 LARTADVAGWR

-88 NTTEDRAVYHVALRN
+88 NSTEDRAVYHVALRN
-103 QDPQPM
+103 VDREPM
-109 MVDGKDV
+109 LVDGKDV
-116 MPDVRQVHD
+116 MPDVRKVWD
-125 QMRGFATAVR
+125 QMRGFVTAVR
-135 EGQWR
+135 EGHWH
-140 GATGERIKTV
+140 GATGERIRTV

-167 ALRPFCHPEMAF
+167 ALRPFCHPEIDF
-179 HFVSNV
+179 QFVSNV

-193 LSHADPAS
+193 LAHADPAS

-226 LTARLSPAAVP
+226 LTARLSPSAVP
-237 RHFAAVS
+237 KHFVAVS

-256 RVNVFGFWDW
+256 PENVFGFWDW

-278 LPIAVALGWQGFE
+278 LPIAVALGWDGFE
-291 RFLAGAHAMDR
+291 RLLAGAHAMDQ
-302 HFRDAPAERNLP
+302 HFKTAPAERNIP
-314 LTMGLIALWNIDL
+314 LTMGLIALWNIDFM
-327 LEADSYAV
+327 EADAYAV

-353 MESNGKSRRRDGK
+353 MESNGKSTRRDGK
-366 PVKCATGP
+366 PVKCPTGP

-436 AEQATAEMRQSSI
+436 AAAATAEMRA
-449 KGAKMKANKARALA
+449 AKMKAGKARALA
-463 PHRSFPGDR
+463 THRSFSGDR

-477 LLGELDPYN
+477 LLGELDPYH
-486 LGKLIALYEH
+486 LGKLVALYEH

-501 GILWG
+501 GVLWG

-517 GKQLANDILGGGG
+517 GKQLANDILSGSG

>member
-1 MTVSDLTRSN
+1 MNVADVTRTA

-17 RHRQALSKTRIADLF
+17 RHRQTLAKMRMADLF
-32 KSDPNRFANFSLQ
+32 KGNPERFAQFSLQ
-45 LDEFALDFSK
+45 LEEFAFDFSK
-55 NLATAETMRLLYD
+55 NLVTTETMRLLHD
-68 LARAADVAGWR
+68 LARAADVIGWR

-88 NTTEDRAVYHVALRN
+88 NSTEDRAVYHVALRH
-103 QDPQPM
+103 QGREPM

-116 MPDVRQVHD
+116 MPDVRKVWE
-125 QMRGFATAVR
+125 QMRRFTTEVR
-135 EGQWR
+135 EGHWR
-140 GATGERIKTV
+140 GATGERIRTV

-167 ALRPFCHPEMAF
+167 ALRPFCHPEIAF

-185 DGAHLQAA
+185 DGAHLHAA
-193 LSHADPAS
+193 LAHADPAS

-219 ANAARGW
+219 ANAARDW
-226 LTARLSPAAVP
+226 LTARLAPGAVP
-237 RHFAAVS
+237 KHFVAVS
-244 AAVDKAGAFGIA
+244 AAVEKAGAFGIA
-256 RVNVFGFWDW
+256 PENVFGFWDW

-278 LPIAVALGWQGFE
+278 LPIAVALGWHGFE
-291 RFLAGAHAMDR
+291 RLLAGAHAMDT
-302 HFRDAPAERNLP
+302 HFRTAPAERNIP

-327 LEADSYAV
+327 LKADAYAV
-335 LPYAQDLARLPAY
+335 LPYAQDMARLPAY

-353 MESNGKSRRRDGK
+353 MESNGKSTRRDGR

-398 VFCDFILAARDR
+398 VFCDFILAARDS

-436 AEQATAEMRQSSI
+436 AAEAKADMRQ
-449 KGAKMKANKARALA
+449 AKMKASKARALA
-463 PHRSFPGDR
+463 PHRSFGGDR

-477 LLGELDPYN
+477 LMGELDPYH

-517 GKQLANDILGGGG
+517 GKQLANDILGGNGA
-530 VARDGST
+530 ARDGST

>member
-1 MTVSDLTRSN
+1 MSVADITRTA

-17 RHRQALSKTRIADLF
+17 RHRQARAKTRIADLF
-32 KSDPNRFANFSLQ
+32 KEDAQRFQHFSLQ
-45 LDEFALDFSK
+45 LEEFAFDFSK
-55 NLATAETMRLLYD
+55 NLATAETMRLLHD
-68 LARAADVAGWR
+68 LARTADVAGWR

-88 NTTEDRAVYHVALRN
+88 NSTEDRAVYHVALRN
-103 QDPQPM
+103 VGREPM
-109 MVDGKDV
+109 TVDGRDA
-116 MPDVRQVHD
+116 MPDVRKVWE
-125 QMRGFATAVR
+125 QMRGFVTNVR
-135 EGQWR
+135 EGHWH
-140 GATGERIKTV
+140 GATGERIRTV

-167 ALRPFCHPEMAF
+167 ALRPFCHPEMTF

-185 DGAHLQAA
+185 DGAHLHAA
-193 LSHADPAS
+193 LAHADPAS

-226 LTARLSPAAVP
+226 LTARLSPSGVP
-237 RHFAAVS
+237 KHFVAVS
-244 AAVDKAGAFGIA
+244 AAVDKASAFGIA
-256 RVNVFGFWDW
+256 PENVFGFWDW

-278 LPIAVALGWQGFE
+278 LPIAVALGWDGFE
-291 RFLAGAHAMDR
+291 RLLAGAHAMDQ
-302 HFRDAPAERNLP
+302 HFRSAPAERNIP
-314 LTMGLIALWNIDL
+314 LTMGLIALWNLDFL
-327 LEADSYAV
+327 GANSYAV

-353 MESNGKSRRRDGK
+353 MESNGKTTRRDGK

-436 AEQATAEMRQSSI
+436 AAEAMAEMRA
-449 KGAKMKANKARALA
+449 AKMKAGKARALST
-463 PHRSFPGDR
+463 HRSFSGDR

-477 LLGELDPYN
+477 LLGELDPYH
-486 LGKLIALYEH
+486 LGKLVALYEH

-501 GILWG
+501 GVLWG

-517 GKQLANDILGGGG
+517 GKQLANDILSGNG

>member
-1 MTVSDLTRSN
+1 
-11 EWAALK
+11 
-17 RHRQALSKTRIADLF
+17 
-32 KSDPNRFANFSLQ
+32 
-45 LDEFALDFSK
+45 
-55 NLATAETMRLLYD
+55 
-68 LARAADVAGWR
+68 
-79 DRMFAGEHI
+79 
-88 NTTEDRAVYHVALRN
+88 
-103 QDPQPM
+103 
-109 MVDGKDV
+109 
-116 MPDVRQVHD
+116 MPDVRKVWE
-125 QMRGFATAVR
+125 QMRGFVTDVR
-135 EGQWR
+135 DGHWR
-140 GATGERIKTV
+140 GATGERIRTV

-167 ALRPFCHPEMAF
+167 ALRPFCHPEMEF

-185 DGAHLQAA
+185 DGAHLHAA
-193 LSHADPAS
+193 LAHADPAS

-226 LTARLSPAAVP
+226 LTARLTPSAVP
-237 RHFAAVS
+237 KHFVAVS
-244 AAVDKAGAFGIA
+244 AAVDKASAFGIDPE
-256 RVNVFGFWDW
+256 NVFGFWDW

-278 LPIAVALGWQGFE
+278 LPIAVALGWEGFE
-291 RFLAGAHAMDR
+291 RLLAGAHAMDM
-302 HFRDAPAERNLP
+302 HFKDAPAERNIP
-314 LTMGLIALWNIDL
+314 LTMGLIALWNIDFL
-327 LEADSYAV
+327 GADSYAV

-353 MESNGKSRRRDGK
+353 MESNGKTTRRDGK
-366 PVKCATGP
+366 PMKCATGP

-410 SGYPDQHRLLTANF
+410 SGYPDQHRLLTANY

-436 AEQATAEMRQSSI
+436 AAEAAAEMKQ
-449 KGAKMKANKARALA
+449 AKMKATKARALA
-463 PHRSFPGDR
+463 PHRSFSGDR

-477 LLGELDPYN
+477 LIGELDPYH
-486 LGKLIALYEH
+486 LGKLVALYEH

-517 GKQLANDILGGGG
+517 GKQLANDILSGNG

>member
-1 MTVSDLTRSN
+1 MSVADLTRSA

-17 RHRQALSKTRIADLF
+17 RHRQSLAKTRIATLF
-32 KSDPNRFANFSLQ
+32 EDDPERFAHFSLR

-55 NLATAETMRLLYD
+55 NLVTPETMRLLRD
-68 LARAADVAGWR
+68 LARAAGVAGWR
-79 DRMFAGEHI
+79 DRMYAGEHI
-88 NTTEDRAVYHVALRN
+88 NTTEDRAVYHVALRH
-103 QDPQPM
+103 QGQGPM

-116 MPDVRQVHD
+116 MADVRRVQE

-135 EGQWR
+135 DGQWR
-140 GATGERIKTV
+140 GATGERITTI

-167 ALRPFCHPEMAF
+167 ALRPFCHPEIAF

-193 LSHADPAS
+193 LAHADPAS

-219 ANAARGW
+219 ATGARGW
-226 LTARLSPAAVP
+226 LTASLSYSAVP
-237 RHFAAVS
+237 KHFVAVS
-244 AAVDKAGAFGIA
+244 AAVDKASAFGIA
-256 RVNVFGFWDW
+256 PENVFGFWDW

-278 LPIAVALGWQGFE
+278 LPIAVAVGWEGFE
-291 RFLAGAHAMDR
+291 RLLAGAHAMDT
-302 HFRDAPAERNLP
+302 HFKDAPAERNIP
-314 LTMGLIALWNIDL
+314 LTMGLIALWNIDFL
-327 LEADSYAV
+327 AANSYAV

-353 MESNGKSRRRDGK
+353 MESNGKGVRRDGK
-366 PVKCATGP
+366 PVKCETGP

-410 SGYPDQHRLLTANF
+410 SGYPEQHRLLTANF

-436 AEQATAEMRQSSI
+436 AAEAAAEMRPPGI
-449 KGAKMKANKARALA
+449 KGPKMKADKTRALA
-463 PHRSFPGDR
+463 PHRSFSGDR

-477 LLGELDPYN
+477 LIGELDPYH
-486 LGKLIALYEH
+486 LGMLIALYEH

-517 GKQLANDILGGGG
+517 GKQLANDILGGNG

-537 AGLKALYDAWQR
+537 AGLKALYDAWQG